1 MLACTRSAS
10 LSGVEGVPVEV
21 EVRIS
26 SHLPRMDLVGLPEA
40 SVRESSARVR
50 GAIAACDLPFPGRRI
65 TVNLAPACH
74 RKTGSALDLAIAVGI
89 LAAAE
94 ALPGGALPGLGL
106 LGELSLDGR
115 LRPVR
120 GCLALCLAL
129 RDAGVRDV
137 VVPEASLFEAGI
149 APGVRLLPAGNLAS
163 VVAHLR
169 GECRLDAH
177 PATRPPTALPEDLG
191 DLRDVRGQEGARR
204 ALVVAAAG
212 GHAIRLVGP
221 PGTGK
226 SMLARRLPGLL
237 PELEPEEA
245 LEVARIHG
253 AAGLL
258 PPAPAPLTRP
268 FRTPHHTASP
278 AGLLGGGRPPRPGE
292 VSLAHRGV
300 LFLDELPEFQR
311 RALEGLREVLETG
324 RVVLAR
330 AQETAT
336 FPARFQLVTASNPC
350 PCGWWGSARR
360 DCRCDEG
367 AVARYARRVS
377 GPLLD
382 RIDLHVGVGEVPW
395 RDLAVPAAGPSSAE
409 ARRMVAAARRRQ
421 ARRLRPHRLSV
432 NAELPEQLLEE
443 LARPTREAL
452 RLLGAAVDRLGL
464 SARGAY
470 RVLRVARTVA
480 DLEGSEVV
488 DAAALA
494 EALRYRG
501 GTAGPAAVSESV

>member
-10 LSGVEGVPVEV
+10 LCGVEGVPVEV

-26 SHLPRMDLVGLPEA
+26 SHLPRMDIVGLPEA

-50 GAIAACDLPFPGRRI
+50 GAIDACGLPFPGRRI

-74 RKTGSALDLAIAVGI
+74 RKTGSALDLAIAVGT
-89 LAAAE
+89 LAADGTVPA
-94 ALPGGALPGLGL
+94 GGLRDLGL

-129 RDAGVRDV
+129 RDHGIREL
-137 VVPEASLFEAGI
+137 VVPHGNRFEAGL
-149 APGVRLLPAGNLAS
+149 APGIRLLPAHDLGAL
-163 VVAHLR
+163 VGHLR
-169 GECRLDAH
+169 GDRPLGVH
-177 PATRPPTALPEDLG
+177 PATRPRTAPPEHLG

-212 GHAIRLVGP
+212 GHALRLVGP

-237 PELEPEEA
+237 PELDREEA

-258 PPAPAPLTRP
+258 PPAPAPLMRP
-268 FRTPHHTASP
+268 FRAPHHSASR

-300 LFLDELPEFQR
+300 LFLDELPEFER

-330 AQETAT
+330 AHETAT

-360 DCRCDEG
+360 ECRCDEG
-367 AVARYARRVS
+367 AVARYQRRVS

-382 RIDLHVGVGEVPW
+382 RIDLHVAVPEVAW
-395 RDLAVPAAGPSSAE
+395 RELAAPAAGPTSAE
-409 ARRMVAAARRRQ
+409 LRERVVAARRRQ
-421 ARRLRPHRLSV
+421 ALRLRGHGLTV
-432 NAELPEQLLEE
+432 NAALPEGLLEE

-452 RLLGAAVDRLGL
+452 RLLGAAVDGLGL
-464 SARGAY
+464 SARGAF

-480 DLEGSEVV
+480 DLEGEERV
-488 DAAALA
+488 DAPAMA
-494 EALRYRG
+494 EALRYRE
-501 GTAGPAAVSESV
+501 GTAGPGPVSHSR